1 MAAAADL
8 QILDPAA
15 VVAVQLKIQEVMD
28 KVVEAI
34 LTQVKQEEMEEKI
47 QEAAEVADLTVQ
59 EMVDLVVRVL

>member
-34 LTQVKQEEMEEKI
+34 LTQVKQEELEEKI